1 MKAVELEKVSLVIC
15 KIIGL
20 FVNTLTA
27 DDKYSLF
34 NRGNL
39 TQPIQMQ
46 LCQKQKSFFQSFSAV
61 LKSKLSFEYF
71 HKRNDPHG

>member
-1 MKAVELEKVSLVIC
+1 MTSI
-15 KIIGL
+15 L
-20 FVNTLTA
+20 FLIEA
-27 DDKYSLF
+27 I
-34 NRGNL
+34 L

-71 HKRNDPHG
+71 HKRNDPHGWCISEIIDSEKRG